1 MRIFAIAANRRP
13 VCFPRCRYALS
24 AVIAGGIA
32 LAVSSPCEAGPLWD
46 ALFGRRNNYYYPV
59 GAYYVPVTSVPP
71 TSVPVIAG
79 YAPFVP
85 TQSSAYDPLVVHRPF
100 NGGSAWS
107 GGVAPAGVWIPATGS
122 APAAIAPSSFPTA
135 PITVYS
141 SNMAYAGAWNAP
153 AGAAAGPCATGIC
166 PAPQAAGPSIPAA
179 VAYWPRTAYR
189 TVWYRVPVTSFRP
202 TTVVNPTTGCAATS
216 LAPCTTYA
224 WQARRVPA
232 PSGGGFLSRLFHGY
246 HASPQP
252 VAAPCAVP
260 SGQAFGGVCPAP
272 TGSAGV
278 APTYPG
284 YLVPPSSPSTIPG
297 APVMPSAPGSSVP
310 AARSGGTTIRD
321 PADIP
326 PSLDPNRYSPRS
338 DAPPSGAPPS
348 PGTPAIR
355 DDSALEGSRRSHGSP
370 STSAPASPAVASD
383 GLVRGSRDDR
393 STESPTGPDPDT
405 LFNLQ
410 PVPDPRSL
418 PNLERPFQPPR
429 LLNPRDKTTSSRPA
443 AVNDLSL
450 ASWRE
455 ARDRGTESRTVSG
468 SAPPSGSERPA
479 PAREL
484 ESKPDDRG
492 WRTQRRP

>member
-297 APVMPSAPGSSVP
+297 APVMPSPCRRLVREAQRFGTRPIFLRASIRTGTRREVTRLR
-310 AARSGGTTIRD
+310 AARRRPRGHRRFGTIRRWKGAVGRMV
-321 PADIP
+321 PHRRRLRPHRRSRRMA
-326 PSLDPNRYSPRS
+326 LFVGRAMTARPNRRRVRTPTRS
-338 DAPPSGAPPS
+338 SISSLFP
-348 PGTPAIR
+348 IR
-355 DDSALEGSRRSHGSP
+355 VRFR
-370 STSAPASPAVASD
+370 TSK
-383 GLVRGSRDDR
+383 GR
-393 STESPTGPDPDT
+393 
-405 LFNLQ
+405 
-410 PVPDPRSL
+410 
-418 PNLERPFQPPR
+418 
-429 LLNPRDKTTSSRPA
+429 SSRL
-443 AVNDLSL
+443 DC
-450 ASWRE
+450 
-455 ARDRGTESRTVSG
+455 
-468 SAPPSGSERPA
+468 
-479 PAREL
+479 
-484 ESKPDDRG
+484 
-492 WRTQRRP
+492 